1 MTAPVTNSSSNAG
14 MLASNGTGGSDQQM
28 IAGNF
33 QLFLQL
39 LTTQLKN
46 QDPTSPLDTN
56 QFTQQ
61 LVQFASVEQQL
72 KTNTDLD
79 ALVQLNKSQ
88 QATSALNFVG
98 AKVVADGASTE
109 YKDGVA
115 VWNVTSPSVATANI
129 SIIDA
134 NGNTVWTD
142 KQTLQQG
149 IQSYA
154 WNGRTSTG
162 QLAPEGSYTIK
173 IDAQDSTGAQ
183 VVTSTDFSGTVSGVE
198 LTGDEPLLLVGS
210 TYLKIGQ
217 IKGILSQSSDSGS
230 GSGSGSDTGSG
241 SSS

>member
-1 MTAPVTNSSSNAG
+1 MTSPINSATNP
-14 MLASNGTGGSDQQM
+14 LASTAAGTTGSGDAQM

-33 QLFLQL
+33 QMFLQL

-79 ALVQLNKSQ
+79 ALVALNKSS
-88 QATSALNFVG
+88 QATSALSFVG
-98 AKVVADGASTE
+98 ASVVADGASTE

-115 VWNVTSPSVATANI
+115 VWNVTSPSVAAADI
-129 SIIDA
+129 SVLDS

-142 KQTLQQG
+142 KQTLAQG

-162 QLAPEGSYTIK
+162 QLAPEGSYTIQ
-173 IDAQDSTGAQ
+173 INAVDSTGTP
-183 VVTSTDFSGTVSGVE
+183 VKTSTDFSGTVTGVD
-198 LTGDEPLLLVGS
+198 LTGDQPLLLVGS
-210 TYLKIGQ
+210 TYLTINQ
-217 IKGILSQSSDSGS
+217 IKGVVKP
-230 GSGSGSDTGSG
+230 TT
-241 SSS
+241 

>member
-1 MTAPVTNSSSNAG
+1 MTTAVSNSTSG
-14 MLASNGTGGSDQQM
+14 LLANNGTGSSDQQM

-33 QLFLQL
+33 QMFLQL
-39 LTTQLKN
+39 LTTQLQN

-72 KTNTDLD
+72 KTNSDLD
-79 ALVQLNKSQ
+79 SLVALNKSQ

-98 AKVVADGASTE
+98 AKVIADGANTE

-115 VWNVTSPSVATANI
+115 VWNITSPSAATANI
-129 SIIDA
+129 SVLDS

-142 KQTLQQG
+142 KQNLQAG

-162 QLAPEGSYTIK
+162 QLAPEGTYTIQVT
-173 IDAQDSTGAQ
+173 AQDSTGAA
-183 VVTSTDFSGTVSGVE
+183 VTTSTDFSGTVSGVD
-198 LTGDEPLLLVGS
+198 LSGDQPLLLVGS
-210 TYLKIGQ
+210 TYLQINQ
-217 IKGILSQSSDSGS
+217 IKGIVSQTSS
-230 GSGSGSDTGSG
+230 TGTD
-241 SSS
+241 SSSSS

>member
-1 MTAPVTNSSSNAG
+1 MSAVGSVTSALNSTSS
-14 MLASNGTGGSDQQM
+14 ASSGDQQM

-72 KTNTDLD
+72 KTNTNLD
-79 ALVQLNKSQ
+79 ALVALNKSQ
-88 QATSALNFVG
+88 QATASLNFVG
-98 AKVVADGASTE
+98 AKVIADGSASE

-115 VWNVTSPSVATANI
+115 VWNVTSPIAATATV
-129 SIIDA
+129 SVLDA

-173 IDAQDSTGAQ
+173 IDAQDSEGMPVT
-183 VVTSTDFSGTVSGVE
+183 TSTDFSGTVTGVDLSGS
-198 LTGDEPLLLVGS
+198 EPLLLVGS
-210 TYLKIGQ
+210 TYLKVNQ
-217 IKGILSQSSDSGS
+217 IKGIVQQTTTPSS
-230 GSGSGSDTGSG
+230 
-241 SSS
+241 

>member
-1 MTAPVTNSSSNAG
+1 MTTPVTSATNAALNNTNSASSG
-14 MLASNGTGGSDQQM
+14 DQQM

-72 KTNTDLD
+72 KTNTNLD
-79 ALVQLNKSQ
+79 ALVALNKSQ
-88 QATSALNFVG
+88 QATSSLSFVG
-98 AKVVADGASTE
+98 AKVIADGSATE

-129 SIIDA
+129 SIMDS

-154 WNGRTSTG
+154 WNGRTTTG

-173 IDAQDSTGAQ
+173 VDALDATGQQ
-183 VVTSTDFSGTVSGVE
+183 VTTSTDFSGTVTGVD
-198 LTGDEPLLLVGS
+198 LTGDQPLLLIGS
-210 TYLKIGQ
+210 TYLRIDQ
-217 IKGILSQSSDSGS
+217 IKGIVQQAA
-230 GSGSGSDTGSG
+230 

>member
-1 MTAPVTNSSSNAG
+1 MTSPINSATNP
-14 MLASNGTGGSDQQM
+14 LASTATGTATSGDSQM

-33 QLFLQL
+33 QMFLQL

-79 ALVQLNKSQ
+79 TLVAQNKSA
-88 QATSALNFVG
+88 QATSTLSFVG
-98 AKVVADGASTE
+98 ASVVADGASTE

-115 VWNVTSPSVATANI
+115 VWNVTSPSIAAADI
-129 SIIDA
+129 SVLDS

-142 KQTLQQG
+142 KQTLAQG

-162 QLAPEGSYTIK
+162 QLAPEGSYTIQ
-173 IDAQDSTGAQ
+173 INAVDSTGTP
-183 VVTSTDFSGTVSGVE
+183 VKTSTDFSGTVTGVD
-198 LTGDEPLLLVGS
+198 LTGDQPLLLVGS
-210 TYLKIGQ
+210 TYLRINQ
-217 IKGILSQSSDSGS
+217 IKGVVKP
-230 GSGSGSDTGSG
+230 TT
-241 SSS
+241 

>member
-1 MTAPVTNSSSNAG
+1 MTTPVGSATNSALNSTNST
-14 MLASNGTGGSDQQM
+14 SGGDQQM

-72 KTNTDLD
+72 KTNSNLD
-79 ALVQLNKSQ
+79 ALVALNKSQ

-98 AKVVADGASTE
+98 TKVIADGSATE
-109 YKDGVA
+109 FKDGVA

-129 SIIDA
+129 SVIDS

-162 QLAPEGSYTIK
+162 QLAPEGSYTIQVT
-173 IDAQDSTGAQ
+173 ALDSSGNPVT
-183 VVTSTDFSGTVSGVE
+183 TSTDFTGTVTGVD
-198 LTGDEPLLLVGS
+198 LTGDQPLLLVGS
-210 TYLKIGQ
+210 TYLRVSQ
-217 IKGILSQSSDSGS
+217 VKGIVQQTAS
-230 GSGSGSDTGSG
+230 TN
-241 SSS
+241 

>member
-1 MTAPVTNSSSNAG
+1 MTTPVTSATNAALNNTNSASSG
-14 MLASNGTGGSDQQM
+14 DQQM

-72 KTNTDLD
+72 KTNTNLD
-79 ALVQLNKSQ
+79 ALVALNKSQ
-88 QATSALNFVG
+88 QATSSLSFVG
-98 AKVVADGASTE
+98 SKIIADGSSTE

-129 SIIDA
+129 SILDS

-142 KQTLQQG
+142 RQTLQQG

-162 QLAPEGSYTIK
+162 QLAPDGSYK
-173 IDAQDSTGAQ
+173 IQIAALDTTGQ
-183 VVTSTDFSGTVSGVE
+183 PVTTTTDFSGTVTGVD
-198 LTGDEPLLLVGS
+198 LTGAQPLLLVGS
-210 TYLKIGQ
+210 TYLRIDQ
-217 IKGILSQSSDSGS
+217 VKGIVQQTASSN
-230 GSGSGSDTGSG
+230 
-241 SSS
+241 

>member
-1 MTAPVTNSSSNAG
+1 MTSPVNSATNTALNST
-14 MLASNGTGGSDQQM
+14 TGATVSGDQQM

-33 QLFLQL
+33 QMFLQL

-72 KTNTDLD
+72 KTNSNLD
-79 ALVQLNKSQ
+79 ALVALNKSS
-88 QATSALNFVG
+88 QATSALSFVG
-98 AKVVADGASTE
+98 ASVVADGASTE

-115 VWNVTSPSVATANI
+115 VWNVTSPSAAAANI
-129 SIIDA
+129 SVLDS

-142 KQTLQQG
+142 KQTLAQG

-162 QLAPEGSYTIK
+162 QLAPEGSYTIQ
-173 IDAQDSTGAQ
+173 ITALDGAGAP
-183 VVTSTDFSGTVSGVE
+183 VKTSTDFSGTVSGVD
-198 LTGDEPLLLVGS
+198 LTGDQPLLLVGS
-210 TYLKIGQ
+210 TYLTINQ
-217 IKGILSQSSDSGS
+217 IKGVVRP
-230 GSGSGSDTGSG
+230 TT
-241 SSS
+241 

>member
-1 MTAPVTNSSSNAG
+1 MTSPVNSATNPALNST
-14 MLASNGTGGSDQQM
+14 TGATGSGDQQM

-33 QLFLQL
+33 QMFLQL

-72 KTNTDLD
+72 KTNNNLD
-79 ALVQLNKSQ
+79 AIVALNKSQ
-88 QATSALNFVG
+88 QATSALSFVG
-98 AKVVADGASTE
+98 ASVVADGASTE

-115 VWNVTSPSVATANI
+115 VWNVTSPSIAAADI
-129 SIIDA
+129 SVLDS

-142 KQTLQQG
+142 KQTLAQG

-162 QLAPEGSYTIK
+162 QLAPEGSYTIQVT
-173 IDAQDSTGAQ
+173 ALDSTGTP
-183 VVTSTDFSGTVSGVE
+183 VKTSTDFSGTVSGVD
-198 LTGDEPLLLVGS
+198 LTGDQPLLLVGS
-210 TYLKIGQ
+210 TYLTINQ
-217 IKGILSQSSDSGS
+217 IKGVVKP
-230 GSGSGSDTGSG
+230 TT
-241 SSS
+241 

>member
-1 MTAPVTNSSSNAG
+1 MSAVGSVTSALNSTSS
-14 MLASNGTGGSDQQM
+14 ASSGDQQM

-72 KTNTDLD
+72 KTNTNLD
-79 ALVQLNKSQ
+79 ALVALNKSQ
-88 QATSALNFVG
+88 QATASLNFVG
-98 AKVVADGASTE
+98 AKVIADGSASE

-115 VWNVTSPSVATANI
+115 VWNVTSPVAATATV
-129 SIIDA
+129 SVLDA

-173 IDAQDSTGAQ
+173 IDAQDSEGMPVT
-183 VVTSTDFSGTVSGVE
+183 TSTDFSGTVTGVDLSGS
-198 LTGDEPLLLVGS
+198 EPLLLVGS
-210 TYLKIGQ
+210 TYLKVNQ
-217 IKGILSQSSDSGS
+217 IKGIVQQTTTPSS
-230 GSGSGSDTGSG
+230 
-241 SSS
+241 

>member
-1 MTAPVTNSSSNAG
+1 MSAVGSVTSALNSTTSTSSG
-14 MLASNGTGGSDQQM
+14 DQQM

-72 KTNTDLD
+72 KTNTNLD
-79 ALVQLNKSQ
+79 ALVALNKSQ

-98 AKVVADGASTE
+98 AKVIADGSASE

-115 VWNVTSPSVATANI
+115 VWNVTSPAAATATI
-129 SIIDA
+129 SVLDA

-162 QLAPEGSYTIK
+162 QLAAEGSYTIK
-173 IDAQDSTGAQ
+173 IDALDSTGAQ
-183 VVTSTDFSGTVSGVE
+183 VTTSTDFSGTVTGVDLSGS
-198 LTGDEPLLLVGS
+198 EPLLLVGS
-210 TYLKIGQ
+210 TYLKVNQ
-217 IKGILSQSSDSGS
+217 IKGIVQQTTTSSSGS
-230 GSGSGSDTGSG
+230 
-241 SSS
+241 

>member
-1 MTAPVTNSSSNAG
+1 MTSPVNSATNTALNST
-14 MLASNGTGGSDQQM
+14 TGATVSGDEQM

-33 QLFLQL
+33 QMFLQL

-72 KTNTDLD
+72 KTNSNLD
-79 ALVQLNKSQ
+79 ALVALNKSS
-88 QATSALNFVG
+88 QATSALSFVG
-98 AKVVADGASTE
+98 ASVVADGASTE

-115 VWNVTSPSVATANI
+115 VWNVTSPSVAAADI
-129 SIIDA
+129 SVLDS

-142 KQTLQQG
+142 KQTLAQG

-162 QLAPEGSYTIK
+162 QLAPEGSYTIQ
-173 IDAQDSTGAQ
+173 ITALDGAGAP
-183 VVTSTDFSGTVSGVE
+183 VKTSTDFSGTVSGVD
-198 LTGDEPLLLVGS
+198 LTGDQPLLLVGS
-210 TYLKIGQ
+210 TYLTINQ
-217 IKGILSQSSDSGS
+217 IKGVVRP
-230 GSGSGSDTGSG
+230 TT
-241 SSS
+241 

>member
-1 MTAPVTNSSSNAG
+1 MTTPVTSATNAALNNTTSASSG
-14 MLASNGTGGSDQQM
+14 DQQM

-72 KTNTDLD
+72 KTNTNLD
-79 ALVQLNKSQ
+79 ALVALNKSQ
-88 QATSALNFVG
+88 QATSSLSFVG
-98 AKVVADGASTE
+98 TKVIADGSATE

-129 SIIDA
+129 SIIDS

-173 IDAQDSTGAQ
+173 VDAVDTTGAQ
-183 VVTSTDFSGTVSGVE
+183 VTTSTDFSGTVTGVD
-198 LTGDEPLLLVGS
+198 LTGAQPLLLIGS
-210 TYLKIGQ
+210 TYLRIDQ
-217 IKGILSQSSDSGS
+217 IKGIVQQ
-230 GSGSGSDTGSG
+230 TA

>member
-1 MTAPVTNSSSNAG
+1 MTTPVGSVTSALNNTTSASSG
-14 MLASNGTGGSDQQM
+14 DQQM

-72 KTNTDLD
+72 KTNTNLA
-79 ALVQLNKSQ
+79 ALVALNKSQ
-88 QATSALNFVG
+88 QATSSLSFVG
-98 AKVVADGASTE
+98 SKVIADGSSTE

-129 SIIDA
+129 SVIDA

-142 KQTLQQG
+142 TQTLQQG

-162 QLAPEGSYTIK
+162 QLAPDGSYSIQIT
-173 IDAQDSTGAQ
+173 ALDSTGTP
-183 VVTSTDFSGTVSGVE
+183 VTTSTDFSGTVTGVD
-198 LTGDEPLLLVGS
+198 LTGDPPLLLVGS

-217 IKGILSQSSDSGS
+217 VKGIVQQ
-230 GSGSGSDTGSG
+230 TAATN
-241 SSS
+241 

>member
-1 MTAPVTNSSSNAG
+1 MSAVGSVTSALNSTSS
-14 MLASNGTGGSDQQM
+14 ASSGDQQM

-72 KTNTDLD
+72 KTNTNLD
-79 ALVQLNKSQ
+79 ALVALNKSQ
-88 QATSALNFVG
+88 QATASLNFVG
-98 AKVVADGASTE
+98 AKVIADGSASE

-115 VWNVTSPSVATANI
+115 VWNVTSPVAATATV
-129 SIIDA
+129 SVLDA

-162 QLAPEGSYTIK
+162 QLAPEGSYTNK
-173 IDAQDSTGAQ
+173 IDAQDSEGMPVT
-183 VVTSTDFSGTVSGVE
+183 TSTDFSGTVTGVDLSGS
-198 LTGDEPLLLVGS
+198 EPLLLVGS
-210 TYLKIGQ
+210 TYLKVNQ
-217 IKGILSQSSDSGS
+217 IKGIVQQTTTPSS
-230 GSGSGSDTGSG
+230 
-241 SSS
+241 

>member
-1 MTAPVTNSSSNAG
+1 MTSPVNSATNTALNST
-14 MLASNGTGGSDQQM
+14 TGATVSGDQQM

-33 QLFLQL
+33 QMFLQL

-72 KTNTDLD
+72 KTNSNLD
-79 ALVQLNKSQ
+79 ALVALNKSS
-88 QATSALNFVG
+88 QATSALSFVG
-98 AKVVADGASTE
+98 ASVVADGASTE

-115 VWNVTSPSVATANI
+115 VWNVTSPSVAAADI
-129 SIIDA
+129 SVLDS

-142 KQTLQQG
+142 KQTLAQG

-162 QLAPEGSYTIK
+162 QLAPEGSYTIQ
-173 IDAQDSTGAQ
+173 ITALDGAGAP
-183 VVTSTDFSGTVSGVE
+183 VKTSTDFSGTVSGVD
-198 LTGDEPLLLVGS
+198 LTGDQPLLLVGS
-210 TYLKIGQ
+210 TYLTINQ
-217 IKGILSQSSDSGS
+217 IKGVVRP
-230 GSGSGSDTGSG
+230 TT
-241 SSS
+241 

>member
-1 MTAPVTNSSSNAG
+1 MTTAVGSATSASNSSI
-14 MLASNGTGGSDQQM
+14 ASNQQM

-72 KTNTDLD
+72 KTNTNLD
-79 ALVQLNKSQ
+79 ALVALNKSQ
-88 QATSALNFVG
+88 QATASLNFVG
-98 AKVVADGASTE
+98 AKVIADGSASE

-115 VWNVTSPSVATANI
+115 VWNVTSPNAATATI
-129 SIIDA
+129 SVIDA
-134 NGNTVWTD
+134 NGNTMWTD

-173 IDAQDSTGAQ
+173 IDAQDSQGMPVT
-183 VVTSTDFSGTVSGVE
+183 TSTDFSGTVTGVDLSGS
-198 LTGDEPLLLVGS
+198 EPLLLVGS
-210 TYLKIGQ
+210 TYLKVNQ
-217 IKGILSQSSDSGS
+217 IKGIVQHTTTPAS
-230 GSGSGSDTGSG
+230 
-241 SSS
+241 

>member
-1 MTAPVTNSSSNAG
+1 MTTPVTSATNAALNNTNSASSG
-14 MLASNGTGGSDQQM
+14 DQQM

-72 KTNTDLD
+72 KTNTNLD
-79 ALVQLNKSQ
+79 ALVALNKSQ
-88 QATSALNFVG
+88 QATSSLNFVG
-98 AKVVADGASTE
+98 SKVIADGSSTE

-129 SIIDA
+129 SIIDS

-142 KQTLQQG
+142 RQTLQQG

-162 QLAPEGSYTIK
+162 QLAPDGSYK
-173 IDAQDSTGAQ
+173 IQIAALDTTGQ
-183 VVTSTDFSGTVSGVE
+183 PVTTTTDFSGTVTGVD
-198 LTGDEPLLLVGS
+198 LTGTQPLLLVGS
-210 TYLKIGQ
+210 TYLRIDQ
-217 IKGILSQSSDSGS
+217 VKGIVQQTASAN
-230 GSGSGSDTGSG
+230 
-241 SSS
+241 

>member
-1 MTAPVTNSSSNAG
+1 MSAVGSVTTALNTTTSTSSG
-14 MLASNGTGGSDQQM
+14 DQQM

-72 KTNTDLD
+72 KTNSNLD
-79 ALVQLNKSQ
+79 TLVALNKSQ

-98 AKVVADGASTE
+98 TKVIADGSSSE

-115 VWNVTSPSVATANI
+115 VWNVTSPSVATATI
-129 SIIDA
+129 SVIDA

-142 KQTLQQG
+142 KQSLQQG

-162 QLAPEGSYTIK
+162 QLAPEGSYSIK
-173 IDAQDSTGAQ
+173 IDAQDSAGTQ
-183 VVTSTDFSGTVSGVE
+183 VTTSTDFSGTVSGVD
-198 LTGDEPLLLVGS
+198 LSGSEPLLLVGS
-210 TYLKIGQ
+210 TYLKINQ
-217 IKGILSQSSDSGS
+217 IKGIVQQ
-230 GSGSGSDTGSG
+230 TTTG
-241 SSS
+241 SSSGS

>member
-1 MTAPVTNSSSNAG
+1 MASAINGVQAPAVANAT
-14 MLASNGTGGSDQQM
+14 GTPGIDSQT

-33 QLFLQL
+33 QLFLKL
-39 LTTQLKN
+39 LTTQLQN

-72 KTNTDLD
+72 KTNTNLD
-79 ALVQLNKSQ
+79 ALVALNKSQ
-88 QATSALNFVG
+88 QATSSLSFVG
-98 AKVVADGASTE
+98 SKVIADGSSTE

-129 SIIDA
+129 SVLDA

-142 KQTLQQG
+142 TQTLQQG

-162 QLAPEGSYTIK
+162 QLAPDGSYSIQIT
-173 IDAQDSTGAQ
+173 ALDSTGTP
-183 VVTSTDFSGTVSGVE
+183 VTTSTDFSGTVTGVD
-198 LTGDEPLLLVGS
+198 LTGDQPLLLVGS
-210 TYLKIGQ
+210 TYLKIDQ
-217 IKGILSQSSDSGS
+217 VKGIVQQ
-230 GSGSGSDTGSG
+230 TAATN
-241 SSS
+241 

>member
-1 MTAPVTNSSSNAG
+1 MTTITSATST
-14 MLASNGTGGSDQQM
+14 ASTATGTTSGDQQM

-72 KTNTDLD
+72 KTNTNLD
-79 ALVQLNKSQ
+79 ALVALNKSQ
-88 QATSALNFVG
+88 QATASLNFVG
-98 AKVVADGASTE
+98 AKVIADGSASE

-115 VWNVTSPSVATANI
+115 VWNVTSPSAATATI
-129 SIIDA
+129 SVIDA
-134 NGNTVWTD
+134 DGNTVWTD

-173 IDAQDSTGAQ
+173 IDAQDSEGMPVT
-183 VVTSTDFSGTVSGVE
+183 TSTDFSGTVTGVDLSGS
-198 LTGDEPLLLVGS
+198 EPLLLVGS
-210 TYLKIGQ
+210 TYLKVNQ
-217 IKGILSQSSDSGS
+217 IKGIVQQTTPAS
-230 GSGSGSDTGSG
+230 
-241 SSS
+241 

>member
-1 MTAPVTNSSSNAG
+1 MTTPVTSAASSALNNTNSTSSG
-14 MLASNGTGGSDQQM
+14 DQQM

-72 KTNTDLD
+72 KTNSNLD
-79 ALVQLNKSQ
+79 ALVALNKSQ

-98 AKVVADGASTE
+98 TKVIADGSATE
-109 YKDGVA
+109 FKDGVA

-129 SIIDA
+129 SIIDS

-162 QLAPEGSYTIK
+162 QLAPEGSYTIQ
-173 IDAQDSTGAQ
+173 ITALDASGNPVT
-183 VVTSTDFSGTVSGVE
+183 TSTDFSGTVTGVD
-198 LTGDEPLLLVGS
+198 LTGDQPLLLVGS
-210 TYLKIGQ
+210 TYLRISQ
-217 IKGILSQSSDSGS
+217 VKGIVQQTTS
-230 GSGSGSDTGSG
+230 TN
-241 SSS
+241 